1 MKKIFL
7 LSIALTF
14 YIHVSAQVRGTVT
27 DGETNTSFPGVTVLK
42 KGSQQLTVTDTNGS
56 FIINAATGDTLVF
69 SYIGYD
75 NYEYAIGNNRT
86 DIRVTM
92 YPNVSAIEEVI
103 VVGYGVQRK
112 SDVTGAVA
120 SLSGQTIEERPNVNI
135 IQMLQSAIPGLNII
149 MEGSNAE
156 GSSSTTTIRGG
167 TSITASNSPLVILDG
182 VPFNGA
188 WGEINPNDVESIE
201 VLKDA
206 SSAAIY
212 GARGANGVILIQSKR
227 GRAGDRLS
235 VTYDGSFAVNNAIN
249 IPKMMDGPTFYMR
262 KKEAFGAN
270 GLEAPF
276 TYTEN
281 MMHERGEWTNWL
293 DLALRTGWRHQH
305 NLSFRG
311 ATPTTRYFVSGNF
324 SNSEGISIND
334 KFIRITL
341 RINLEQDLTKWLTF
355 GTSTQ
360 YGNFNRSGNAADF
373 SRAFLN
379 NPLGQAYDD
388 QGNLRF
394 STWEDNNYSRNPL
407 SSLNEKNRDFTDRI
421 TTNNYLNV
429 QLPLKG
435 LTFKFNTGYTFD
447 TRLIQ
452 NYQGRDTYEG
462 ERANG
467 ILQIRNSQNRE
478 WLIENIL
485 SYNRTLDKHNIFLT
499 ALYSAQNTRNEI
511 SRIDAQDFPNDVMS
525 YYQPQKGGLLQASA
539 GQTTRSYISQMF
551 RANYSYDS
559 RYLFTGT
566 VRRDGYSAFGE
577 DRKYGVFPSLAVG
590 WNVMNESFF
599 KGSSLNSI
607 INNFKLRLSWGKN
620 GNEAISAYAT
630 LPNLLTM
637 DFLTDD
643 HSPAFGFYPSKLSS
657 PALGWETTTSTNFGL
672 DMGLLKNRIRL
683 TFDYYKTKTSDLLLN
698 RTIPSVNGTSLILEN
713 IGKTKGQGFEFQISS
728 TNISKKNFSWS
739 TDFNITRNK
748 TVLVDVGLYGTD
760 GKPIDD
766 IASGWYIGYP
776 VNVNYDYIFDGI
788 LQVGETPA
796 YETYNSQPGFIK
808 YKDING
814 DGRITPVDDQEVIGS
829 RYPSFSFGMN
839 NSLRYGNFLLTVF
852 INGAVGQTMA
862 NTLLSVHSLSY
873 RENQLD
879 KNFWS
884 PENPIN
890 TYPKNVTDASVN
902 PARVGFYEKT
912 DFLRIKDISLAY
924 RLPTLWVETI
934 KANRIEV
941 YANIKNLCTFTNW
954 TGLDPEFARGGSR
967 QRATPQTREFLFGAR
982 ISF

>member
-1 MKKIFL
+1 M
-7 LSIALTF
+7 
-14 YIHVSAQVRGTVT
+14 
-27 DGETNTSFPGVTVLK
+27 
-42 KGSQQLTVTDTNGS
+42 
-56 FIINAATGDTLVF
+56 
-69 SYIGYD
+69 
-75 NYEYAIGNNRT
+75 
-86 DIRVTM
+86 
-92 YPNVSAIEEVI
+92 
-103 VVGYGVQRK
+103 
-112 SDVTGAVA
+112 
-120 SLSGQTIEERPNVNI
+120 EERPNVNI
-135 IQMLQSAIPGLNII
+135 IQMLQSAVPGLNII
-149 MEGSNAE
+149 MEGSSAE
-156 GSSSTTTIRGG
+156 GSGSTTTIRGG

-182 VPFNGA
+182 IPFNGA

-206 SSAAIY
+206 SSSAIY

-227 GRAGDRLS
+227 GRAGDKLS

-262 KKEAFGAN
+262 KKEAFAAN
-270 GLEAPF
+270 DLQAPF

-293 DLALRTGWRHQH
+293 DLALRTGHRQQH

-334 KFIRITL
+334 KFTRINL
-341 RINLEQDLTKWLTF
+341 RLNLEQDLTKWLTY

-407 SSLNEKNRDFTDRI
+407 SSLNEKNRDFTDRL
-421 TTNNYLNV
+421 TTNNFLNV
-429 QLPLKG
+429 QLPVKG
-435 LTFKFNTGYTFD
+435 LTFKLNTGYTYD

-467 ILQIRNSQNRE
+467 ILQIRNTQNRE

-485 SYNRTLDKHNIFLT
+485 SYNRTFGKHNLFLT
-499 ALYSAQNTRNEI
+499 ALYSAQNNRIER
-511 SRIDAQDFPNDVMS
+511 SQIDAQDFPNDVMS
-525 YYQPQKGGLLQASA
+525 YYQPQKGGLLRASA
-539 GQTTRSYISQMF
+539 SQTNRSYVSQMF
-551 RANYSYDS
+551 RANYSFDS

-577 DRKYGVFPSLAVG
+577 DRKYGLFPSLAVG
-590 WNVMNESFF
+590 WNVMNETFF
-599 KGSSLNSI
+599 KSSPLHTI
-607 INNFKLRLSWGKN
+607 INNFKLRVSWGKN

-643 HSPAFGFYPSKLSS
+643 HAPAFGFYPSKLSS
-657 PALGWETTTSTNFGL
+657 PALGWETTASTNFGL
-672 DMGLLKNRIRL
+672 DMGFLKNRFRL
-683 TFDYYKTKTSDLLLN
+683 TLDYYFTHTSDLLLN

-713 IGKTKGQGFEFQISS
+713 IGKTKGEGFEFLISS

-760 GKPIDD
+760 GKAIDD
-766 IASGWYIGYP
+766 IASGWYLGYP
-776 VNVNYDYIFDGI
+776 VNVNYDYLFDGI
-788 LQVGETPA
+788 LQIGETIA
-796 YETYNSQPGFIK
+796 YATYNSQPGFIK

-829 RYPSFSFGMN
+829 RFPAFSFGMN
-839 NSLRYGNFLLTVF
+839 NSMRYGNFLLTIF
-852 INGAVGQTMA
+852 INGSVGQTMA

-879 KNFWS
+879 KNYWS
-884 PENPIN
+884 PDNPIN

-902 PARVGFYEKT
+902 PARVSFYQKT

-924 RLPTLWVETI
+924 RIPTPLVEAL
-934 KANRIEV
+934 KVNRIEV
-941 YANIKNLCTFTNW
+941 YANVKNLYTFTNW
-954 TGLDPEFARGGSR
+954 TGLDPEFSRGGSR
-967 QRATPQTREFLFGAR
+967 QRATPQIREFLFGAR
-982 ISF
+982 VSF